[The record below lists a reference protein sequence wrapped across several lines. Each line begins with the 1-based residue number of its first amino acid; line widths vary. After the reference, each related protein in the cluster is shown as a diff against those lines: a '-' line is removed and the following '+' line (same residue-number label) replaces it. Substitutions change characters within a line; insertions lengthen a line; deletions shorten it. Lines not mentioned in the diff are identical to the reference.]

1 MLPCISLLGLEQMR
15 IRLPVTLRT
24 DCCLVRVSQSVIGVL
39 LGEDVIGSMRVVLL
53 RGCVT
58 MILRM
63 RLALSAAQLLL
74 ILSFGPD
81 VLRLLVLRNLLQFRL
96 ILLDLLLKQHFVR
109 LNLVKLFLHVMQV
122 MGVLLRTAS
131 HRVARG
137 TPAPASLDRGV
148 S

>member
-81 VLRLLVLRNLLQFRL
+81 VLRLLVLRDLLQFRL
-96 ILLDLLLKQHFVR
+96 ILLDLLLEQHFVR